1 MKKTLVAAV
10 AAILA
15 VASCRGTSEEERLF
29 SDDFWKDAVSYQN
42 FSDPW
47 DTLTD
52 NTTVRIIKS
61 DDRLFFRFDVEDTSF
76 VYSKEIKEEMDV
88 AYGDRVEV
96 FFSPYPQLGAK
107 YFCTEIDPEGRCLD
121 YSCVFEKKM
130 DYDWSFSTQKIY
142 SRIYDNGYTVITS
155 FDKSETDALIGEAPQ
170 YIGLFRADYHNGL
183 PINWYSVAI
192 PDSSYPDFHI
202 PSAFFPLQSDN

>member
-1 MKKTLVAAV
+1 MKKIAFAAV

-52 NTTVRIIKS
+52 NTTARVIAD

-76 VYSKEIKEEMDV
+76 VYSKEINDEMDV
-88 AYGDRVEV
+88 AEGDRVEV
-96 FFSPYPQLGAK
+96 FFSPYPELGAE
-107 YFCTEIDPEGRCLD
+107 YFCTEIDPAGHCLD
-121 YSCVFEKKM
+121 YSCVFEKHM
-130 DYDWSFSTQKIY
+130 DYSWTFSTQKIY
-142 SRIYDNGYTVITS
+142 SQLREDGYTVIACFS
-155 FDKSETDALIGEAPQ
+155 KEEINSLIGEKPQ

-183 PINWYSVAI
+183 PVNWYSVAI
-192 PDSSYPDFHI
+192 PDSSHPDFHI
-202 PSAFFPLQSDN
+202 PSAFFPLSSDN

>member
-1 MKKTLVAAV
+1 MK
-10 AAILA
+10 
-15 VASCRGTSEEERLF
+15 
-29 SDDFWKDAVSYQN
+29 
-42 FSDPW
+42 
-47 DTLTD
+47 
-52 NTTVRIIKS
+52 
-61 DDRLFFRFDVEDTSF
+61 
-76 VYSKEIKEEMDV
+76 KEIKEEMDV

-155 FDKSETDALIGEAPQ
+155 FDKSEIDALIGEAPQ